1 MAWMLSG
8 LLLLLVIVKRRFIRS
23 VLIGLLR
30 DNLVERSGYPLAIP
44 LIGWFGLVKD
54 RVRSGEGIGG
64 NCGRLNRTVVD

>member
-23 VLIGLLR
+23 VLIGLLK

-44 LIGWFGLVKD
+44 LIGWRVLKD
-54 RVRSGEGIGG
+54 TCQIGRG
-64 NCGRLNRTVVD
+64 YWGYLWQA